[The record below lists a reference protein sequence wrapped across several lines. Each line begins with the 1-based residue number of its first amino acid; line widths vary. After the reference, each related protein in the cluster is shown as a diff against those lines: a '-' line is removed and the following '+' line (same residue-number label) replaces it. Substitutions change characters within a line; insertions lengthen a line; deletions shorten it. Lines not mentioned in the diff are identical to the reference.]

1 MRKRQ
6 AGAERRRLRT
16 VIAMDVY
23 GEGSPL
29 VLVHGVA
36 TSRSI
41 WRHVVP
47 GLVQR
52 HLVATPDMPGFGAS
66 PPIGRGFVLEDVADA
81 LADALAILPAPFDLL
96 GNSLG
101 GAVAIVL
108 AERRPDLVRRLI
120 LAAPA
125 GLAPHRA
132 PIPAIAGRVS
142 ATVVAARRRVA
153 PRLVGNTA
161 ARRVLLYGLL
171 TDPAAISPEE
181 ARATIAASRGAKRV
195 GPAIAVV
202 AAADLRARLAGLTMP
217 VGFLWGDRD
226 HLFPVSTL
234 EELRALVPG
243 SRAEVIAG
251 AGHVPQLDAP
261 DEFVAAVER
270 LLEQD
275 RD

>member
-1 MRKRQ
+1 M
-6 AGAERRRLRT
+6 
-16 VIAMDVY
+16 ISAMDVH
-23 GEGSPL
+23 GDGPPL

-36 TSRSI
+36 TSSSI
-41 WRHVVP
+41 WRHVAP
-47 GLVQR
+47 ELAKR
-52 HLVATPDMPGFGAS
+52 HLVATPDMPGFGQA

-81 LADALAILPAPFDLL
+81 LAARLAGMPAPFDLL

-125 GLAPHRA
+125 GLAPHRP

-153 PRLVGNTA
+153 PRLVRSAA

-171 TDPAAISPEE
+171 TDPAAASAEE
-181 ARATIAASRGAKRV
+181 ARTIIAASRGAKRV
-195 GPAIAVV
+195 GAAVAVV
-202 AAADLRARLAGLTMP
+202 AAADLRSRLAELTLP

-226 HLFPVSTL
+226 HLFPVATL

-243 SRAEVIAG
+243 AHAEVIRG
-251 AGHVPQLDAP
+251 AGHVPQLDTP
-261 DEFVAAVER
+261 GEFVTAVER
-270 LLEQD
+270 LLDQM
-275 RD
+275 

>member
-1 MRKRQ
+1 
-6 AGAERRRLRT
+6 
-16 VIAMDVY
+16 MDVY

-47 GLVQR
+47 GLAER
-52 HLVATPDMPGFGAS
+52 RLVATPDMPGFGAS
-66 PPIGRGFVLEDVADA
+66 PPLGRGFVLEDVADA
-81 LADALAILPAPFDLL
+81 LASALSALPGPIDLL

-132 PIPAIAGRVS
+132 PIPAVAGRVS
-142 ATVVAARRRVA
+142 ATTVAARRRVA

-171 TDPAAISPEE
+171 TDPASASPEE
-181 ARATIAASRGAKRV
+181 ARAIIAASRGAQRV
-195 GPAIAVV
+195 GEAIAVV
-202 AAADLRARLAGLTMP
+202 AAADLRPRLSALTVP
-217 VGFLWGDRD
+217 VEFLWGDRD
-226 HLFPVSTL
+226 HLFPVNTL
-234 EELRALVPG
+234 DELRALVPG
-243 SRAEVIAG
+243 AHAEVIAG
-251 AGHVPQLDAP
+251 AGHVPQLDRPA
-261 DEFVAAVER
+261 EFVAAVER
-270 LLEQD
+270 LLAQG

>member
-1 MRKRQ
+1 VK
-6 AGAERRRLRT
+6 
-16 VIAMDVY
+16 
-23 GEGSPL
+23 GEGPPL

-47 GLVQR
+47 GLAER
-52 HLVATPDMPGFGAS
+52 HLVATPDMPGFGDS

-81 LADALAILPAPFDLL
+81 VADALAGLPAPVDLL

-108 AERRPDLVRRLI
+108 AERRPELVRRLI

-153 PRLVGNTA
+153 PRVVGNAA

-171 TDPAAISPEE
+171 TDPAAASVAE
-181 ARATIAASRGAKRV
+181 ARAIIAGSRGAKRV
-195 GPAIAVV
+195 GPAVAVV
-202 AAADLRARLAGLTMP
+202 AAADLRSRLSELTVP
-217 VGFLWGDRD
+217 VGFLWGERD
-226 HLFPVSTL
+226 HLFPVSAL
-234 EELRALVPG
+234 DELRGLVPG
-243 SRAEVIAG
+243 AAAEVIPG
-251 AGHVPQLDAP
+251 AGHVPQLDRP
-261 DEFVAAVER
+261 GEFVAAVER
-270 LLEQD
+270 LLVAMSEGARQ
-275 RD
+275 RRSTAAG

>member
-1 MRKRQ
+1 MI
-6 AGAERRRLRT
+6 G
-16 VIAMDVY
+16 AMDVH
-23 GEGSPL
+23 GDGPPL

-36 TSRSI
+36 TSSSI
-41 WRHVVP
+41 WRRVAP
-47 GLVQR
+47 ALATR

-81 LADALAILPAPFDLL
+81 LADGLSGVPAPFDVL

-153 PRLVGNTA
+153 PRLVANTA

-171 TDPAAISPEE
+171 TDPAAASAEE
-181 ARATIAASRGAKRV
+181 ARAIIGASRGAKRV
-195 GPAIAVV
+195 GAAVAVV
-202 AAADLRARLAGLTMP
+202 AAADLRSRLAALTVP
-217 VGFLWGDRD
+217 VAFLWGARD
-226 HLFPVSTL
+226 HLFPVATL

-243 SRAEVIAG
+243 AHAEVIQG
-251 AGHVPQLDAP
+251 AGHVPQLDTP
-261 DEFVAAVER
+261 EEFVAAVER
-270 LLEQD
+270 LLDQM
-275 RD
+275 

>member
-1 MRKRQ
+1 
-6 AGAERRRLRT
+6 
-16 VIAMDVY
+16 MDVN
-23 GEGSPL
+23 GEGPPL

-47 GLVQR
+47 GLAER
-52 HLVATPDMPGFGAS
+52 HLVATPDMPGFGDS
-66 PPIGRGFVLEDVADA
+66 PPIGRGFVLEEVADTLTDA
-81 LADALAILPAPFDLL
+81 LAALPAPVDLL

-153 PRLVGNTA
+153 PPLLGRPA

-171 TDPAAISPEE
+171 TDPAAASAEE
-181 ARATIAASRGAKRV
+181 ARAIVAASRGAKRV
-195 GPAIAVV
+195 AAAIAVV
-202 AAADLRARLAGLTMP
+202 AAADLRPRLAALP
-217 VGFLWGDRD
+217 VPVSFLWGDRD
-226 HLFPVSTL
+226 HLFPVSGL
-234 EELRALVPG
+234 EDLRALVPG
-243 SRAEVIAG
+243 APAEVIAG
-251 AGHVPQLDAP
+251 AGHVPQLDRPA
-261 DEFVAAVER
+261 EFVAAVER
-270 LLEQD
+270 LLTGSG
-275 RD
+275 

>member
-1 MRKRQ
+1 
-6 AGAERRRLRT
+6 
-16 VIAMDVY
+16 MDVN
-23 GEGSPL
+23 GEGPPL

-47 GLVQR
+47 GFAER
-52 HLVATPDMPGFGAS
+52 HLVATPDMPGFGGSA
-66 PPIGRGFVLEDVADA
+66 PIGRGFVLEEVADA
-81 LADALAILPAPFDLL
+81 LADSLAALPGPVDLL

-108 AERRPDLVRRLI
+108 AERRPDIVRRLI

-125 GLAPHRA
+125 GLEPHRA
-132 PIPAIAGRVS
+132 PIPVIAGRVS

-153 PRLVGNTA
+153 PRLVGSA
-161 ARRVLLYGLL
+161 PARRVLLYGLL
-171 TDPAAISPEE
+171 TDPATASADE
-181 ARATIAASRGAKRV
+181 ARTIIAASRGAKRV
-195 GPAIAVV
+195 AAAIAVV
-202 AAADLRARLAGLTMP
+202 AAADLRPRLSALPVP

-243 SRAEVIAG
+243 APAEVIPG
-251 AGHVPQLDAP
+251 AGHVPQLDRP
-261 DEFVAAVER
+261 GEFVAAVER
-270 LLEQD
+270 LLAAMSEGARQ
-275 RD
+275 RRSTAAG

>member
-1 MRKRQ
+1 
-6 AGAERRRLRT
+6 
-16 VIAMDVY
+16 MDVK
-23 GEGSPL
+23 GEGPPL

-47 GLVQR
+47 GLAEQ
-52 HLVATPDMPGFGAS
+52 HLVATPDMPGFGDS

-81 LADALAILPAPFDLL
+81 LADALAALPAPVDLL

-108 AERRPDLVRRLI
+108 AERRPDLLRRLI

-153 PRLVGNTA
+153 PRLVGNA
-161 ARRVLLYGLL
+161 SARRVLLYGLL
-171 TDPAAISPEE
+171 TDPAAVSAEE

-195 GPAIAVV
+195 GPAVAAV
-202 AAADLRARLAGLTMP
+202 AAADLRSRLAELKVP
-217 VGFLWGDRD
+217 VAFLWGERD
-226 HLFPVSTL
+226 HLFPVATL

-243 SRAEVIAG
+243 ARAEVIQG
-251 AGHVPQLDAP
+251 AGHVPQLDRP
-261 DEFVAAVER
+261 GEFVAAVDR
-270 LLEQD
+270 LLDQM
-275 RD
+275 

>member
-1 MRKRQ
+1 
-6 AGAERRRLRT
+6 
-16 VIAMDVY
+16 MDVY

-47 GLVQR
+47 VLAER

-66 PPIGRGFVLEDVADA
+66 PPLGRGFVLEDVADA
-81 LADALAILPAPFDLL
+81 LASALSALPGPIDLL

-125 GLAPHRA
+125 GLAPHRP

-153 PRLVGNTA
+153 PRLVASTA

-171 TDPAAISPEE
+171 TDPAAASAEE
-181 ARATIAASRGAKRV
+181 ARAIIAASRGAQRV

-202 AAADLRARLAGLTMP
+202 AAADLRSRLAQLTVP
-217 VGFLWGDRD
+217 VGFLWGARD

-234 EELRALVPG
+234 EQLRALVPG
-243 SRAEVIAG
+243 AHAEVIQR
-251 AGHVPQLDAP
+251 AGHVPQLDTP
-261 DEFVAAVER
+261 GEFVAAVEC
-270 LLEQD
+270 LLDQM
-275 RD
+275 

>member
-1 MRKRQ
+1 
-6 AGAERRRLRT
+6 
-16 VIAMDVY
+16 
-23 GEGSPL
+23 
-29 VLVHGVA
+29 
-36 TSRSI
+36 
-41 WRHVVP
+41 
-47 GLVQR
+47 
-52 HLVATPDMPGFGAS
+52 
-66 PPIGRGFVLEDVADA
+66 VLEDVADA
-81 LADALAILPAPFDLL
+81 LADALAVLPAPFDLL

-171 TDPAAISPEE
+171 TDPAAASPEE

-195 GPAIAVV
+195 APAIAVV
-202 AAADLRARLAGLTMP
+202 AAADLRSRLAGLTMP
-217 VGFLWGDRD
+217 VGFLWGERD

-243 SRAEVIAG
+243 NHAEVIRG
-251 AGHVPQLDAP
+251 AGHVPQLDTP
-261 DEFVAAVER
+261 DEFVAAIER
-270 LLEQD
+270 LLDQM
-275 RD
+275 

>member
-1 MRKRQ
+1 
-6 AGAERRRLRT
+6 
-16 VIAMDVY
+16 MDVK
-23 GEGSPL
+23 GEGPPL

-47 GLVQR
+47 GLAER
-52 HLVATPDMPGFGAS
+52 HLVATPDMPGFGES
-66 PPIGRGFVLEDVADA
+66 PPIGPGFVLEDEADA
-81 LADALAILPAPFDLL
+81 LADTLSALPAPVDLL

-142 ATVVAARRRVA
+142 ATTVAVRRRVA
-153 PRLVGNTA
+153 PRLVANAT

-171 TDPAAISPEE
+171 VDPAAASPEE

-195 GPAIAVV
+195 AAAIAVV
-202 AAADLRARLAGLTMP
+202 AAADLRTRLSELTVP
-217 VGFLWGDRD
+217 VAFLWGDRD
-226 HLFPVSTL
+226 HLFPVATL
-234 EELRALVPG
+234 EELRRLVPG
-243 SRAEVIAG
+243 ARAEVIAN
-251 AGHVPQLDAP
+251 AGHVPQLDRP
-261 DEFVAAVER
+261 DAFVAAVER
-270 LLEQD
+270 LIDQM
-275 RD
+275 

>member
-1 MRKRQ
+1 
-6 AGAERRRLRT
+6 
-16 VIAMDVY
+16 MDVQ
-23 GEGSPL
+23 GDGPPL

-47 GLVQR
+47 GLAER
-52 HLVATPDMPGFGAS
+52 HLVATPDMPGFGQS
-66 PPIGRGFVLEDVADA
+66 PPIGPGFILEDVADA
-81 LADALAILPAPFDLL
+81 LADALAALPGPVDLL

-108 AERRPDLVRRLI
+108 AERRPELVRRLI

-132 PIPAIAGRVS
+132 PIPVIAGRVS

-153 PRLVGNTA
+153 PRLVGSAA

-171 TDPAAISPEE
+171 TDPAAASAQE
-181 ARATIAASRGAKRV
+181 ARATIAASRGAQRV
-195 GPAIAVV
+195 APAVAVV
-202 AAADLRARLAGLTMP
+202 AAADLRPRLSELSVP
-217 VGFLWGDRD
+217 VAFLWGDRD

-234 EELRALVPG
+234 EDLRALVPG
-243 SRAEVIAG
+243 ARAEVIVG
-251 AGHVPQLDAP
+251 AGHVPQLDRP
-261 DEFVAAVER
+261 GDFVAAVER
-270 LLEQD
+270 LTDQK
-275 RD
+275 

>member
-1 MRKRQ
+1 
-6 AGAERRRLRT
+6 
-16 VIAMDVY
+16 MDVK
-23 GEGSPL
+23 GEGPPL

-47 GLVQR
+47 GLAER
-52 HLVATPDMPGFGAS
+52 HLVATLDMPGFGES
-66 PPIGRGFVLEDVADA
+66 PPLGRGFVLEDEADA
-81 LADALAILPAPFDLL
+81 LADALATLPAPVDLL

-153 PRLVGNTA
+153 PRLVGNAA

-171 TDPAAISPEE
+171 TDPAAASPEE
-181 ARATIAASRGAKRV
+181 ARATIAASRGAQRV
-195 GPAIAVV
+195 AAAIAVV
-202 AAADLRARLAGLTMP
+202 AAADLRPRLADLAVP
-217 VGFLWGDRD
+217 VAFLWGDRD
-226 HLFPVSTL
+226 HLFPVSAL

-243 SRAEVIAG
+243 APAEIIPG
-251 AGHVPQLDAP
+251 AGHVPQLDRP
-261 DEFVAAVER
+261 GEFVAAVER
-270 LLEQD
+270 LLC
-275 RD
+275 

>member
-1 MRKRQ
+1 
-6 AGAERRRLRT
+6 
-16 VIAMDVY
+16 MDVK
-23 GEGSPL
+23 GEGPPL

-47 GLVQR
+47 GLAEQ
-52 HLVATPDMPGFGAS
+52 HLVATPDMPGFGDS

-81 LADALAILPAPFDLL
+81 LADALAALPAPVDLL

-101 GAVAIVL
+101 GAVSIVL

-132 PIPAIAGRVS
+132 PIPAVAGRVS

-153 PRLVGNTA
+153 PRLVGNAA

-171 TDPAAISPEE
+171 TDPAAASAEE

-202 AAADLRARLAGLTMP
+202 AAADLRSRLAELTMP

-226 HLFPVSTL
+226 HLFPVATL

-243 SRAEVIAG
+243 ARAEVIRA
-251 AGHVPQLDAP
+251 AGHVPQLDRP
-261 DEFVAAVER
+261 DEFVAAVDR
-270 LLEQD
+270 LLDQM
-275 RD
+275 

>member
-1 MRKRQ
+1 
-6 AGAERRRLRT
+6 
-16 VIAMDVY
+16 MDVK
-23 GEGSPL
+23 GEGPPL

-47 GLVQR
+47 GLAER
-52 HLVATPDMPGFGAS
+52 HLVATPDMPGFGQS
-66 PPIGRGFVLEDVADA
+66 PPIGPGFVLEDVADA
-81 LADALAILPAPFDLL
+81 LADALAALPAPVDVL

-171 TDPAAISPEE
+171 TDPAAASAEE

-202 AAADLRARLAGLTMP
+202 AAADLRSRLAALTMP

-226 HLFPVSTL
+226 HLFPVASL
-234 EELRALVPG
+234 GELRVHVPG
-243 SRAEVIAG
+243 AHAEVIQG
-251 AGHVPQLDAP
+251 AGHVPQLDTP
-261 DEFVAAVER
+261 DEFVVAVER
-270 LLEQD
+270 LLNQM
-275 RD
+275 

>member
-1 MRKRQ
+1 
-6 AGAERRRLRT
+6 
-16 VIAMDVY
+16 VIAIDVQ
-23 GEGSPL
+23 GDGPPL

-47 GLVQR
+47 ALAER

-81 LADALAILPAPFDLL
+81 LADELAHLGPFDLL

-108 AERRPDLVRRLI
+108 AERRPELVRRLV

-132 PIPAIAGRVS
+132 PIPAIAGRTG
-142 ATVVAARRRVA
+142 AIVVAARRRVA
-153 PRLVGNTA
+153 PRLVGNVT

-171 TDPAAISPEE
+171 TDPASASAEE

-195 GPAIAVV
+195 AAAIAVV
-202 AAADLRARLAGLTMP
+202 AAADLRSRLSALTVP
-217 VGFLWGDRD
+217 VSFLWGERD
-226 HLFPVSTL
+226 HLFPVGDL
-234 EELRALVPG
+234 EALRALVPDP
-243 SRAEVIAG
+243 RVEVIAG
-251 AGHVPQLDAP
+251 AGHVPQLDRP
-261 DEFVAAVER
+261 EEFVAALER
-270 LLEQD
+270 LITVP
-275 RD
+275 